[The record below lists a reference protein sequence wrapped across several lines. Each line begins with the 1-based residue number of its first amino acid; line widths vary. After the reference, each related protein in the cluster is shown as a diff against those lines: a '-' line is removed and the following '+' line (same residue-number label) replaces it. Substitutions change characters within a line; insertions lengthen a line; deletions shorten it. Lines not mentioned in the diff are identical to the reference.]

1 MEVSDGRFA
10 ILQRFLGKSTSDKC
24 FMEEKAIKEKR
35 RKATA
40 NFIIIILSQQ
50 ITLVWS
56 SIFHISEFETTTS
69 IRNPLNFFFLQIFHF
84 NHIFFIWHTILFS
97 NPTKQLS
104 KQTLLF
110 YLTQKGKAAGGSFRK
125 SLLSI
130 FSDYSSSI
138 LSSIFSVS
146 PLPTPFVQ
154 LLFLQWLSHISVG
167 HFYVKIYVQ

>member
-56 SIFHISEFETTTS
+56 SIFHVSEFEATAST
-69 IRNPLNFFFLQIFHF
+69 RNPLNFFLQIFHF
-84 NHIFFIWHTILFS
+84 NHIFFIRHTILFS

-104 KQTLLF
+104 KQTLLL
-110 YLTQKGKAAGGSFRK
+110 YLMLKKGKAAGGSFCK

-167 HFYVKIYVQ
+167 HFYVKIYMQ

>member
-56 SIFHISEFETTTS
+56 SIFHVSEFEATTS
-69 IRNPLNFFFLQIFHF
+69 TRNPLNFFFFANI
-84 NHIFFIWHTILFS
+84 
-97 NPTKQLS
+97 
-104 KQTLLF
+104 
-110 YLTQKGKAAGGSFRK
+110 
-125 SLLSI
+125 
-130 FSDYSSSI
+130 
-138 LSSIFSVS
+138 
-146 PLPTPFVQ
+146 PL
-154 LLFLQWLSHISVG
+154 
-167 HFYVKIYVQ
+167 

>member
-56 SIFHISEFETTTS
+56 SIFHVSEFEATTS
-69 IRNPLNFFFLQIFHF
+69 TRNPLKYFFYSTFSPSDKQFCFLIQQSSCQNKHY
-84 NHIFFIWHTILFS
+84 FFM
-97 NPTKQLS
+97 
-104 KQTLLF
+104 
-110 YLTQKGKAAGGSFRK
+110 YLMLKEGKAAGGSFCK

-167 HFYVKIYVQ
+167 HIYVKIYMQ